1 MLDKEIILRPILTE
15 KTYQGFEKRK
25 YTFEVYPGANKIE
38 IAKAVER
45 AFNVKVEKVNTLWV
59 KPKPRRYGRYLG
71 KTRKWKKAIVTL
83 AAGQKIDFFE
93 GL

>member
-1 MLDKEIILRPILTE
+1 MQEREVILRPVLTE

-25 YTFEVYPGANKIE
+25 YAFEVHPEANKIE
-38 IAKAVER
+38 IARAVEK
-45 AFNVKVEKVNTLWV
+45 AFKVKVEKVNTLWV

-71 KTRKWKKAIVTL
+71 KTRKWKKAVVTL
-83 AAGQKIDFFE
+83 EVGQKIDFFE